1 MIMCEIEN
9 VGINDLKDIVEQ
21 MAETDLLVIKLQE
34 DKRNNEE

>member
-21 MAETDLLVIKLQE
+21 MAETDLLVIEFQE
-34 DKRNNEE
+34 DKNEE